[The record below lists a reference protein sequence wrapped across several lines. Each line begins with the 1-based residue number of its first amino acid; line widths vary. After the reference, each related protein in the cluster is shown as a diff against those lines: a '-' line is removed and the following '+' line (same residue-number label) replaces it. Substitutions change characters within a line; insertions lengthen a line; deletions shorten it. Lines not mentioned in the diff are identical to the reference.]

1 MNKVLK
7 YIKLTL
13 IIFSLSALIVF
24 FFAKET
30 YKDFGKIAW
39 YLLII
44 VMLVR
49 PLSDIFTKCK
59 ILNFILKIRRELG
72 ILSAVF
78 GIAHT
83 IGAFILYMER
93 IQYTKNYLEIMFE
106 PYMWTYDKLLFGML
120 AFLVSI
126 PLLITSNGLF
136 TSLLGKYWKTLQRLS
151 YFMFTFVALHIYFL
165 KGKISALFILGA
177 WIIVYIFAFV
187 KKKFFIKKA
196 LPKGARWICNVC
208 GYIYDETVG
217 DSDSEILP
225 GTKFEDIPDTWKCPI
240 CGVTKKDFT
249 LLKEEIKSA
258 GPKWLCVPCGYIY
271 DEIVGDPDSGVLPG
285 TKFEDI
291 PDTWVCPICG
301 VRKKNFILLK
311 GEIVK
316 NEGEIV
322 SLEYLTTDVIELK
335 LDIKKELEYTSGQ
348 FLTFALNDENG
359 DFNRSYSIAD
369 KTGNILTFLIKLKS
383 DGKAGILLRTKK
395 VGDKIVYTNI
405 SGDFKLKNTSNPKV
419 FIATGTGLAP
429 IYSMLTNTPEKIS
442 KKLYFGVA
450 NLSDMF
456 YGEKLK
462 NIQNLELNLYL
473 SREQVEGYNFGRINL
488 ENKEFDTNTEFY
500 ICGNPGVVTTT
511 KELLGSKGFTQVYSE
526 EF

>member
-13 IIFSLSALIVF
+13 IIFSFSALIVF
-24 FFAKET
+24 FLPRET
-30 YKDFGKIAW
+30 YKDFWKIAW

-59 ILNFILKIRRELG
+59 ILNLILKIRRELW

-78 GIAHT
+78 WIAHT
-83 IGAFILYMER
+83 MGAFILYMER
-93 IQYTKNYLEIMFE
+93 IQYTKSYLEIMVE
-106 PYMWTYDKLLFGML
+106 PYMWTYDKLLFWML

-126 PLLITSNGLF
+126 PLLITSNWLF

-151 YFMFTFVALHIYFL
+151 YLMFTFVTLHIYFL

-196 LPKGARWICNVC
+196 LPKWARWICNVC
-208 GYIYDETVG
+208 GYIYDETVW
-217 DSDSEILP
+217 DSDSGILP
-225 GTKFEDIPDTWKCPI
+225 W
-240 CGVTKKDFT
+240 
-249 LLKEEIKSA
+249 
-258 GPKWLCVPCGYIY
+258 
-271 DEIVGDPDSGVLPG
+271 

-301 VRKKNFILLK
+301 VGKKNFILLK
-311 GEIVK
+311 WEIVK
-316 NEGEIV
+316 NEWEIV

-335 LDIKKELEYTSGQ
+335 LDTKKDFEYTSGQ
-348 FLTFALNDENG
+348 FLTFVLNDKNG
-359 DFNRSYSIAD
+359 DFNRSYSIAN

-395 VGDKIVYTNI
+395 VWDKIVYTNI
-405 SGDFKLKNTSNPKV
+405 SWDFKLKNTSNPKV

-473 SREQVEGYNFGRINL
+473 SREQVEGYNFWRINL
-488 ENKEFDTNTEFY
+488 ENEEFDINTEFY
-500 ICGNPGVVTTT
+500 ICGNPWLVTTT
-511 KELLGSKGFTQVYSE
+511 KELLSSKGFTQVYSE